1 MLVYGHEGANA
12 HGARVIVGQPGW
24 EKPQLGS
31 PLVRLVANP
40 NWTVPKSIAE
50 EEIIPK
56 GAGYMRANN
65 MVWKDGWSVPRPGP
79 ESALGVVKFDLEN
92 PHAIYLHDPPAT
104 SLFAEIGRATCR
116 DRGYQYE

>member
-1 MLVYGHEGANA
+1 MRISDWSSDVCSSDLHA
-12 HGARVIVGQPGW
+12 HRARVIVGQPGW
-24 EKPQLGS
+24 ETPQLGS

-65 MVWKDGWSVPRPGP
+65 MVWKDGWIVQRPGP
-79 ESALGVVKFDLEN
+79 ESALGVVKFDLDN
-92 PHAIYLHDPPAT
+92 PHAIYLHRSEEHT
-104 SLFAEIGRATCR
+104 SEL
-116 DRGYQYE
+116 QSLM